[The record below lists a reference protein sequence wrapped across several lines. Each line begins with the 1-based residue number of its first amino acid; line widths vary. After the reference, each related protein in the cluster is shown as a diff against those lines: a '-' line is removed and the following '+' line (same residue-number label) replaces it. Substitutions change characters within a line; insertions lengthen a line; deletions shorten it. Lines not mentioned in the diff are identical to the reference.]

1 MTQGISKLQIEKAF
15 KELNDR
21 DIDENFA
28 GVFPANR
35 INRLID
41 YKTMISAKKGKYLF
55 IIANTDSDDKD
66 DNCWWSII
74 GIEPKTDLLFLKRLV
89 LMT

>member
-1 MTQGISKLQIEKAF
+1 MTQGISKLPIEKAF

-41 YKTMISAKKGKYLF
+41 YKTMISEKKRKVSFYH
-55 IIANTDSDDKD
+55 SQH
-66 DNCWWSII
+66 
-74 GIEPKTDLLFLKRLV
+74 
-89 LMT
+89 

>member
-21 DIDENFA
+21 DIDESFA

-41 YKTMISAKKGKYLF
+41 YKTMISEKKRKVSFYH
-55 IIANTDSDDKD
+55 SQH
-66 DNCWWSII
+66 
-74 GIEPKTDLLFLKRLV
+74 
-89 LMT
+89 

>member
-41 YKTMISAKKGKYLF
+41 CKTMISAKKGKYLF

-74 GIEPKTDLLFLKRLV
+74 GIEPKTDLFFFKRLA